1 VVGSNSTPSVAVCP
15 GVSVTG
21 NVGPD
26 ESVKLVPVTVAELT
40 VTDVVPEEVRL
51 TSCVVGV
58 FSTTLP
64 NGTLV
69 ALMLSVGAAAAMVS
83 VNVALPVP
91 PVFDALIVAVDVPAA
106 VGVPE
111 INPVPLF
118 TVSPP
123 GNPVAAKLVGML
135 LAVI

>member
-69 ALMLSVGAAAAMVS
+69 ALMLSVGIAAFSCRVKFFNTLSA
-83 VNVALPVP
+83 
-91 PVFDALIVAVDVPAA
+91 
-106 VGVPE
+106 
-111 INPVPLF
+111 
-118 TVSPP
+118 
-123 GNPVAAKLVGML
+123 
-135 LAVI
+135 LAVIVAA

>member
-1 VVGSNSTPSVAVCP
+1 
-15 GVSVTG
+15 
-21 NVGPD
+21 VGPD
-26 ESVKLVPVTVAELT
+26 ESVKPVPVTVAELT
-40 VTDVVPEEVRL
+40 VTDVVPEEVSV
-51 TSCVVGV
+51 TSCVEGV
-58 FSTTLP
+58 FSATLP

-69 ALMLSVGAAAAMVS
+69 ALMLSTGAADAMVS

-91 PVFDALIVAVDVPAA
+91 PAFDALIVTVDVPAA

-118 TVSPP
+118 TVSPA
-123 GNPVAAKLVGML
+123 GNPVAAKPVGVL